1 MSPTR
6 PRAAGGTVIAA
17 AVVGAT
23 ALTTAVVVPES
34 MSTTGPVLCPFR
46 LVTGLPCPGCGLTRS
61 WVAIGHGD
69 LHSAFAYNAF
79 GPLSMAFVASL
90 VVLVAIVAVT
100 APRRLSRV
108 ESILR
113 HPVVWA
119 VAGLWLAYGIAR
131 GIDAVA
137 HTGWFPPVS

>member
-1 MSPTR
+1 MSSTR
-6 PRAAGGTVIAA
+6 PATAGGTVVAA

-34 MSTTGPVLCPFR
+34 MSTNGPVLCPFR

-69 LHSAFAYNAF
+69 LHGAFAYNAF
-79 GPLSMAFVASL
+79 GPLSMAFVASM
-90 VVLVAIVAVT
+90 VVLVAAVALTV
-100 APRRLSRV
+100 PRRLSRI

-113 HPVVWA
+113 HPVVWT
-119 VAGLWLAYGIAR
+119 VAGLWVAYGIAR

-137 HTGWFPPVS
+137 NTGWFPPVS

>member
-1 MSPTR
+1 MSSTR
-6 PRAAGGTVIAA
+6 PAAAGGTVVAA

-34 MSTTGPVLCPFR
+34 MSTNGPVLCPFR

-69 LHSAFAYNAF
+69 LHGAFAYNAF

-90 VVLVAIVAVT
+90 VVLVAAVALTV
-100 APRRLSRV
+100 PRRLSRV

-113 HPVVWA
+113 HPVVWT
-119 VAGLWLAYGIAR
+119 VAGLWVAYGIAR

-137 HTGWFPPVS
+137 NTGWFPPVS